1 MTTDQPASDL
11 RSRVRRAM
19 LSNAVFDWRGGIVV
33 ALSIL
38 LSFFFP
44 QPLPG
49 FQWWYWLMGG
59 AAAWTAL
66 TVSILTD
73 PATGARVAADLLQ
86 QKYEPTRLRNGD
98 ARDKM
103 IKAFEYRGRIA
114 NAIEQSKPGVLRD
127 HLQETANQIDDWIA
141 NLFSVA
147 KRFDVFESDQ
157 TIQRDLRSVPQAVQS
172 TQTRLRSASDPALR
186 AQIETTLRSQQS
198 QWNSLQT
205 LQSTIERG
213 KLQMEATLSSM
224 GTIYSQ
230 LLLMDAKDIDS
241 GRAQRLHDDISEQV
255 QSLHEVVAAMD
266 EVYKYKQ

>member
-1 MTTDQPASDL
+1 MTTDHPAADL

-49 FQWWYWLMGG
+49 FQWWYWLIGG
-59 AAAWTAL
+59 AVAWIAL

-86 QKYEPTRLRNGD
+86 QKYEPTQLRNGE

-114 NAIEQSKPGVLRD
+114 GAVEQSKPGVLRD

-147 KRFDVFESDQ
+147 KRLDAFEGDR
-157 TIQRDLRSVPQAVQS
+157 TIQQDLRSVPQAVQS
-172 TQTRLRSASDPALR
+172 TQARLSRAADPALR
-186 AQIETTLRSQQS
+186 SQIEATLQSQQS

>member
-1 MTTDQPASDL
+1 MTSEQPATDL
-11 RSRVRRAM
+11 HARVQRAM
-19 LSNAVFDWRGGIVV
+19 LTNAIFDWRGGIVI

-38 LSFFFP
+38 LGFFFP
-44 QPLPG
+44 EPFAG
-49 FQWWYWLMGG
+49 FQWWYWLIGG
-59 AAAWTAL
+59 AVAWIAL

-73 PATGARVAADLLQ
+73 PGTGARVAAELLQ
-86 QKYEPTRLRNGD
+86 QKYEPTQLRNGD
-98 ARDKM
+98 VRDKL

-114 NAIEQSKPGVLRD
+114 NSIAQSKPGVLRD
-127 HLQETANQIDDWIA
+127 HLQETANQIDDWIG

-147 KRFDVFESDQ
+147 KRLDAFENDR
-157 TIQRDLRSVPQAVQS
+157 TIQNDLRSVPQAVQS
-172 TQTRLRSASDPALR
+172 TQARLRGANDPALR
-186 AQIETTLRSQQS
+186 SQIEATLQTQQA
-198 QWNSLQT
+198 QLNSLQT

-213 KLQMEATLSSM
+213 KLQMDATLSSM

>member
-11 RSRVRRAM
+11 RTRVRRAM
-19 LSNAVFDWRGGIVV
+19 LTNAIFDWRGGIVI

-44 QPLPG
+44 EPFPG
-49 FQWWYWLMGG
+49 FQWWFWLIGG
-59 AAAWTAL
+59 AVAWLAL

-73 PATGARVAADLLQ
+73 PTTGARVAADLLQ
-86 QKYEPTRLRNGD
+86 QKYEPTRLRNG
-98 ARDKM
+98 APRDRM
-103 IKAFEYRGRIA
+103 IKAFEYRSRIA
-114 NAIEQSKPGVLRD
+114 DAIAQSKPGVLRD
-127 HLQETANQIDDWIA
+127 HLQQTADQIDDWIA

-147 KRFDVFESDQ
+147 KRLDAFESDR
-157 TIQRDLRSVPQAVQS
+157 TIQQDLRSVPQAVQA
-172 TQTRLRSASDPALR
+172 TQTRLHSASEPALR
-186 AQIETTLRSQQS
+186 SQLDATLQSQQS
-198 QWNSLQT
+198 QLNSLQT

-213 KLQMEATLSSM
+213 KLQMDATLSAM
-224 GTIYSQ
+224 GTLYSQ

-241 GRAQRLHDDISEQV
+241 GRVQRLHDDISEQV

>member
-1 MTTDQPASDL
+1 MTIDQPESDL
-11 RSRVRRAM
+11 HQRVQRAM
-19 LSNAVFDWRGGIVV
+19 LTNAIFDWRGGIVI
-33 ALSIL
+33 ALAIL
-38 LSFFFP
+38 LSFFAP
-44 QPLPG
+44 EPLPG
-49 FQWWYWLMGG
+49 FQWWFWLIGG
-59 AAAWTAL
+59 AVAWLAL

-73 PATGARVAADLLQ
+73 PGTGARVTAELLQ
-86 QKYEPTRLRNGD
+86 AKYEPTRLRNGD

-103 IKAFEYRGRIA
+103 IKAFEYRSRIA
-114 NAIEQSKPGVLRD
+114 NAIEQSQPGVLRD
-127 HLQETANQIDDWIA
+127 HLQETAQQIDDWIA

-147 KRFDVFESDQ
+147 KRLDAFESDR
-157 TIQRDLRSVPQAVQS
+157 TIQQDLRAVPQAVQA
-172 TQTRLRSASDPALR
+172 TQTRLRSATDPALR
-186 AQIETTLRSQQS
+186 SQIDQTLQSQQS
-198 QWNSLQT
+198 QLSSLQN

-213 KLQMEATLSSM
+213 KLQMDATLSSM